1 MSTIRATTLALT
13 GFGVAPT
20 VASAEIR
27 ELGPGERLRRGV
39 GAAALGLLLSIL
51 TLPIPIVHFVFPL
64 VALVGGLV
72 LGVRRFG
79 QGELFHRVVG
89 ACPFCGRDGRWG
101 LTHAPVRLPRDLSC
115 PACRKT
121 LALEAPRTGG

>member
-1 MSTIRATTLALT
+1 MSTLRTTSLALT
-13 GFGVAPT
+13 GFGVPAT

-27 ELGPGERLRRGV
+27 ELSSGERLRRGF
-39 GAAALGLLLSIL
+39 GAAALGLLLAIL

-79 QGELFHRVVG
+79 QGELFHRVEG

-101 LTHAPVRLPRDLSC
+101 LTHAPVKLPRELSC

-121 LALEAPRTGG
+121 LELEAPRTGG